1 MVVSAAAGI
10 SLFCLCYLEI
20 RGYFL
25 EPMAETNHAGF
36 SSVTWHK
43 LLYENVVFPLG
54 YSLY

>member
-25 EPMAETNHAGF
+25 EPMAETNHVGF

-43 LLYENVVFPLG
+43 LLYENVVFSLA